1 MTVIVVD
8 FLYTF
13 SYVRLTASLFDNQF
27 MCLSLSVIHS
37 YGQFVLVTT
46 DILCSS
52 IKIFMP
58 CQCNCSNSVKKNL
71 SLVCNDGT
79 FVTNVTKKLS
89 KKLLLKKH

>member
-37 YGQFVLVTT
+37 YGQFVLLTT

-58 CQCNCSNSVKKNL
+58 CQCNCSNIVKN
-71 SLVCNDGT
+71 
-79 FVTNVTKKLS
+79 KLS
-89 KKLLLKKH
+89 IGM